1 MFSFPLHDVV
11 DITNTLTQ
19 WRYFLFTS
27 PLFNLPSFN
36 FSPSPPSINQ
46 PSSNFLD
53 HSTCR
58 PGISMTYSSGL
69 PVRSFLFSSLFTS
82 LHFTSLLFIYPTR
95 LLHITYISHLGQ
107 SPCTSYLIRRP
118 TLYRRTRLSSSR
130 QRRSHQSLGRS
141 QHDRTTKQLWAMRE
155 AKHNSRAKQISAF
168 NGWNNQY
175 SSEPYVNFQYRGKST
190 SLITHT
196 SFNDITYTYH
206 QVSPRLNS
214 GDDTEGTCI
223 ILTADPLSPFANN
236 LTG

>member
-1 MFSFPLHDVV
+1 VKTWPRIKIPSKDLPDGPVSLLLGYITLYSMFSFPLHDVV

-141 QHDRTTKQLWAMRE
+141 QHDRTSTLDHQAVVGDEGGE
-155 AKHNSRAKQISAF
+155 A
-168 NGWNNQY
+168 
-175 SSEPYVNFQYRGKST
+175 
-190 SLITHT
+190 
-196 SFNDITYTYH
+196 
-206 QVSPRLNS
+206 
-214 GDDTEGTCI
+214 
-223 ILTADPLSPFANN
+223 
-236 LTG
+236 